1 MSRHT
6 DRLAK
11 PFQALRRASLAL
23 VPLALALSACAGTA
37 PPQGSGDSIEEI
49 ARSSA
54 IAAGLTPVRISVEAE
69 RVTRS
74 DGDRE
79 IQGYLAWMDVEECP
93 EGKAVVRLTEGGYV
107 QDIFGKFGCTV
118 P

>member
-6 DRLAK
+6 DRLFA
-11 PFQALRRASLAL
+11 PFQALRRASLGL
-23 VPLALALSACAGTA
+23 VPLAVALSACAGPA

-54 IAAGLTPVRISVEAE
+54 IAAGLTPTSVSIDAQ

-74 DGDRE
+74 DGDQE
-79 IQGYLAWMDVEECP
+79 IQGYLAWMEVEECP
-93 EGKAVVRLTEGGYV
+93 EGKAVVRLTRSGYV
-107 QDIFGKFGCTV
+107 QDIFGRYGCTV